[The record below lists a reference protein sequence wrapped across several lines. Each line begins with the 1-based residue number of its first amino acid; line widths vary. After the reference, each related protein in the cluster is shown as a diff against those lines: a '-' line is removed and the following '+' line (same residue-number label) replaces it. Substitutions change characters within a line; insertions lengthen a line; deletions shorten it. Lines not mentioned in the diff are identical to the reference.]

1 MSFLAPIFFVG
12 LAAVA
17 VPILVHLIQRER
29 KEVIQF
35 PSLMFLRR
43 IPYQSVER
51 RRIHN
56 WLLLAL
62 RTAAMALLVAAFS
75 RPFLKQDPL
84 QAAVPSAGA
93 REVVILL
100 DQSASMGYGDHWDK
114 AREAARKIVG
124 TLGAEDRGTLVLFG
138 RNTEERV
145 RATSDRSQLEV
156 AINEAKVTSDGTRYG
171 PALRYAQ
178 SLLLRSG
185 LPRKEAV
192 LISDFQKTGWE
203 KHEEI
208 HLPEGAILTP
218 VSVASESTSD
228 LSVVSIAF
236 DRRMF
241 SGEDRAVITA
251 GLTNRGT
258 ASFDKVSVK
267 LEIDGREIDSKP
279 ITLGANSSGSVTFAP
294 FTVSEVSMRGV
305 VRAGTDAMP
314 KDNAYYFA
322 LSPGR
327 PVSVLV
333 ITADN
338 ADSMVTF
345 FLKAALE
352 VSTAPAFKVDVVPL
366 SRVTPSTLEH
376 RAVVVLNDVT
386 TLPVATN
393 DLLQHFVQQGGGLLA
408 ALGEH
413 DPWAGGESPLLPG
426 KVGAPIDR
434 SKGTAGTLGVLDY
447 SHKVFELFKD
457 VRNGNFSNVRFYQYR
472 SLTVAPTDTVLAR
485 FDDGNV
491 AMAER
496 HVGSGRVIAW
506 TSTADKYW
514 NNFPV
519 QPLYVPVVHEL
530 MTYLAQYTEP
540 VTSYPVGRQLDISVP
555 VGAIVREGTAGDTQQ
570 PVRKASGVVVAPS
583 GQQTTIGEG
592 GAPSIELS
600 EQGFYSVR
608 LQGMS
613 ERRPFAAAVNLD
625 PIESDLAP
633 LEPHQFVATV
643 TGQAAT
649 TPTGQSL
656 EHPNLTSADIEKKQG
671 VWWFLLVGAVL
682 ALIAEALLSN
692 RLSSRF
698 GVGFLQMGPRA
709 TGR

>member
-1 MSFLAPIFFVG
+1 
-12 LAAVA
+12 
-17 VPILVHLIQRER
+17 
-29 KEVIQF
+29 
-35 PSLMFLRR
+35 
-43 IPYQSVER
+43 
-51 RRIHN
+51 
-56 WLLLAL
+56 
-62 RTAAMALLVAAFS
+62 
-75 RPFLKQDPL
+75 
-84 QAAVPSAGA
+84 
-93 REVVILL
+93 
-100 DQSASMGYGDHWDK
+100 
-114 AREAARKIVG
+114 
-124 TLGAEDRGTLVLFG
+124 
-138 RNTEERV
+138 
-145 RATSDRSQLEV
+145 
-156 AINEAKVTSDGTRYG
+156 
-171 PALRYAQ
+171 
-178 SLLLRSG
+178 
-185 LPRKEAV
+185 
-192 LISDFQKTGWE
+192 
-203 KHEEI
+203 
-208 HLPEGAILTP
+208 
-218 VSVASESTSD
+218 
-228 LSVVSIAF
+228 
-236 DRRMF
+236 
-241 SGEDRAVITA
+241 
-251 GLTNRGT
+251 
-258 ASFDKVSVK
+258 
-267 LEIDGREIDSKP
+267 
-279 ITLGANSSGSVTFAP
+279 
-294 FTVSEVSMRGV
+294 MRGV
-305 VRAGTDAMP
+305 VRAGTDSMP

-345 FLKAALE
+345 FLRAALE

-366 SRVTPSTLEH
+366 ARVTPSTLEH

-386 TLPVATN
+386 ALPVTTN
-393 DLLQHFVQQGGGLLA
+393 DLLQHFVQQGGGLFV

-413 DPWAGGESPLLPG
+413 DPWTGGESPLLPG

-434 SKGTAGTLGVLDY
+434 SKGTPGTLGVLDY
-447 SHKVFELFKD
+447 SHKIFELFKD
-457 VRNGNFSNVRFYQYR
+457 VRNGNFSNVRFFQYR
-472 SLTVAPTDTVLAR
+472 SLVVGPTDTVLAR

-519 QPLYVPVVHEL
+519 QPLYVPVVHEV

-555 VGAIVREGTAGDTQQ
+555 VGSIVREGTAGDTQQ

-592 GAPSIELS
+592 GAPSIELA

-698 GVGFLQMGPRA
+698 GAGFLQMGRSGPR
-709 TGR
+709 